1 VSALTASEPP
11 HGLRAYRRGCRCVV
25 CRVEH
30 AGYCAAVR
38 RAPRPTV
45 DASPARA
52 HLRQLAALG
61 VGSRQAAHLAGLSRA
76 ALVRI
81 LAGQPT
87 IYAST
92 AAAVLALRPVLA
104 HGATVP
110 GVTTWRQIDS
120 LEREGYT
127 RRTLGRLLGS
137 QAQQLQLTRRRVRV
151 RSALRVAQLYDAL
164 ASECPA
170 C

>member
-1 VSALTASEPP
+1 VSALTVSEPT

-25 CRVEH
+25 CRVEN
-30 AGYCAAVR
+30 AAYIAAVR
-38 RAPRPTV
+38 RSPRPTV
-45 DASPARA
+45 DASPARR
-52 HLRQLAALG
+52 HLQQLAALG
-61 VGSRQAAHLAGLSRA
+61 VGSRQAAQLGRLSRA

-81 LAGQPT
+81 LTGQQAT

-92 AAAVLALRPVLA
+92 AAAVLAIRPVLA
-104 HGATVP
+104 HGASVP

-137 QAQQLQLTRRRVRV
+137 QAQQLQLHRRVRV
-151 RSALRVAQLYDAL
+151 RSALRVARLYDAL

-170 C
+170 